1 MAFNF
6 ELSLNL
12 VNKVNANIS
21 LNSFVKIISEV
32 SIIVPSLL
40 IIDIF
45 PDAVALSKDLSYLTI
60 SALIVSFSDLM
71 TTFPLAI
78 IKF

>member
-45 PDAVALSKDLSYLTI
+45 QYAVSLSKDLSYLTL
-60 SALIVSFSDLM
+60 SALIFSFSDLM
-71 TTFPLAI
+71 ITFP
-78 IKF
+78 